1 MFSTPY
7 RYLFML
13 LLAGYSFL
21 NTLSVD
27 AFDHYPIPV
36 GRAEVAALFVVI
48 TVGIWEGN
56 RLLSNYLRGR
66 NESFQRTSV
75 YQFLGSLPLT
85 AVVTL
90 LPTLALV
97 SSIGSIPTPA
107 LSLPLRLVLLVGFRI
122 NLFLNIVH
130 VIFGYVQQ
138 LRQSQLE
145 AEEYKKMSAQAQLQA
160 IRNQVNPHF
169 LFNNLSV
176 LAALIPTDPAAS
188 AEFVAKFSKV
198 YRYVLTSHEKELVP
212 LTEEMEFIRSYLYL
226 LDKRFDRGLHVTMT
240 ISPEASALYVVP
252 VSLQMLIENAV
263 KHNAVS
269 EAHPL
274 LIHIFDENCQML
286 VVRNT
291 RHERTDINEPST
303 GLGLPN
309 IIQRY
314 GFLTHVAPEVIATS
328 THFTVKLPLLPL
340 VGLPVAYARTDSG
353 RRETVGR
360 TVA

>member
-1 MFSTPY
+1 
-7 RYLFML
+7 ML

-21 NTLSVD
+21 NTLSVE

-36 GRAEVAALFVVI
+36 GRAEVAGLLVVI

-56 RLLSNYLRGR
+56 RLLNRYIQRR
-66 NESFQRTSV
+66 RESFQRTSI

-90 LPTLALV
+90 LPALV
-97 SSIGSIPTPA
+97 VVNWQSAISTDA
-107 LSLPLRLVLLVGFRI
+107 LNLPLRLVLLVGFRE
-122 NLFLNIVH
+122 NLFLNIIH
-130 VIFGYVQQ
+130 LIFGYIGQ

-145 AEEYKKMSAQAQLQA
+145 AEEHKKISAQAQLQA

-176 LAALIPTDPAAS
+176 LAALIPTDPKAS

-198 YRYVLTSHEKELVP
+198 YRYVLTSNEKELVP
-212 LTEEMEFIRSYLYL
+212 LTEEMDFIRSYLYL

-252 VSLQMLIENAV
+252 VSLQMLVENAI
-263 KHNAVS
+263 KHNAVP
-269 EAHPL
+269 ETHPL
-274 LIHIFDENCQML
+274 LIHIFDENAEML

-291 RHERTDINEPST
+291 CRPRTDETEPST

-309 IIQRY
+309 IVQRY
-314 GFLTHVAPEVIATS
+314 SFLTPVAPEIIETA

-340 VGLPVAYARTDSG
+340 VGPPAAYARTDSG

-360 TVA
+360 AVA